1 MRSGVRLGIDVGKAR
16 IGVAR
21 TDLHGML
28 ATPVETVARDA
39 EGSTDIARILAIAED
54 IGAVEFVVGLPLNMS
69 GNRTPSTEDAESF
82 AQRIATA
89 VAASE
94 VFAAFVEVRLIDER
108 LSTVSAH
115 GQLRQAGKKTKQ
127 TKHIIDQ
134 AAAVII
140 LQQALDMERARG
152 GAPGTVVAPLVSST
166 DSATADPD
174 S

>member
-1 MRSGVRLGIDVGKAR
+1 MRVGVRLGIDVGKAR

-28 ATPVETVARDA
+28 ATPVETVARDTS
-39 EGSTDIARILAIAED
+39 GSADIARILAIAEE
-54 IGAVEFVVGLPLNMS
+54 ISAVEFVVGLPLNMS
-69 GNRTPSTEDAESF
+69 GNRTLSTDDAEEF

-89 VAASE
+89 VSASSS
-94 VFAAFVEVRLIDER
+94 FSADVEVRLIDER

-127 TKHIIDQ
+127 TKQIIDQ

-152 GAPGTVVAPLVSST
+152 AAPGTVVAPLASSSDASIT
-166 DSATADPD
+166 TPD